1 MLSQYGIMNI
11 IYHNLGC
18 FLSHGVETHINEMSD
33 ALNIYR
39 YFVHDKCRI
48 TLPSRPYRGSKM
60 GERSQKSHVH
70 LKEIRD
76 TCVKKGTFPCPA
88 FNLAEE

>member
-39 YFVHDKCRI
+39 YFVHDKCSNYASVSAVSWIENGRKK
-48 TLPSRPYRGSKM
+48 P
-60 GERSQKSHVH
+60 EKS
-70 LKEIRD
+70 
-76 TCVKKGTFPCPA
+76 CAP
-88 FNLAEE
+88 